1 MFYVESGL
9 LRDLIQ
15 FVLTLFLILENKEST
30 EKIIF

>member
-15 FVLTLFLILENKEST
+15 FVLTLFLILGNKEST
-30 EKIIF
+30 EKNIF